1 MPKVN
6 PENICSLS
14 IDFNSCLSETND
26 RIPAIE
32 VLFYTFLS
40 VKCFPM
46 VAKSVLCFER
56 MHNGLKTPKREFV
69 NVFP

>member
-14 IDFNSCLSETND
+14 VDFNSCLSETND
-26 RIPAIE
+26 WIPAIE

-40 VKCFPM
+40 IKCFPM
-46 VAKSVLCFER
+46 VAKSVLRFER
-56 MHNGLKTPKREFV
+56 MHDGLKIQKRDFV